1 MEMTMPVALVPGASR
16 GLGRALAEQLSAR
29 GWTLVV
35 DARDAAALGRAMAGL
50 DAGDVPLVPGGVG
63 DAAHP
68 DELARARPRRGA
80 AGPPGTTTRRA
91 DPPPHPPPA

>member
-50 DAGDVPLVPGGVG
+50 DAGDVTLVPGDVG
-63 DAAHP
+63 GAAP
-68 DELARARPRRGA
+68 RGEPARAVRRRGA
-80 AGPPGTTTRRA
+80 ARPPGT
-91 DPPPHPPPA
+91 PPPPAPPPPPRPPG